1 MSQHD
6 YRYRSEEISP
16 VNDQNTQFSQTIQLT
31 KKDILIINLTKN
43 NYFLDERINWKNCA
57 ALGRF
62 SSMSLEFI
70 T

>member
-43 NYFLDERINWKNCA
+43 NYFLDERINRKHCA

-62 SSMSLEFI
+62 SAMSLEFI